1 LSESIQRFVSRRDRD
16 QQISRVAGDPGLSDG
31 IGFDECD
38 RGQRPLAHDHGVDE
52 LDGDVVGMRFP
63 LR

>member
-1 LSESIQRFVSRRDRD
+1 MASTTAGWSADATA
-16 QQISRVAGDPGLSDG
+16 ISRSPARDPGLRDG
-31 IGFDECD
+31 IGFDERD
-38 RGQRPLAHDHGVDE
+38 RGQRPLAHDHGMDE